1 MTVQQTAIEALG
13 DHDYLVRLPLGEDV
27 VTIRIRA
34 TPEVVAQIAGPDADE
49 TRVVTATVAYLTA
62 RQSPDDLPGQLD
74 LVDVLA
80 AYVGY
85 VDDMSALLNAESVQ

>member
-1 MTVQQTAIEALG
+1 MTVRQAGIEALG
-13 DHDYLVRLPLGEDV
+13 DHDYLVRVPLGEDV

-62 RQSPDDLPGQLD
+62 RQSPDDLSGQLD
-74 LVDVLA
+74 LDDVVA
-80 AYVGY
+80 AYGGY
-85 VDDMSALLNAESVQ
+85 IDDMRARLGSRND

>member
-1 MTVQQTAIEALG
+1 MTVQPDAIEPLG
-13 DHDYLVRLPLGEDV
+13 DHDYLIRVPMGEDV

-49 TRVVTATVAYLTA
+49 VSVVNATVTYLTA

-74 LVDVLA
+74 LDDVVA
-80 AYVGY
+80 AYSGY
-85 VDDMSALLNAESVQ
+85 VEDLRTHLGERND